1 MPSILYNKST
11 GGKYLNKEDMLI
23 NRKKKDN
30 EKNKVRYW
38 RKKYGYDLNYSDYE
52 DFNKNVHLIKH
63 IYDIHDFFVNWN
75 HTDEIKKE
83 DLGLYIKKHNF
94 IKDAYPIQDY
104 VKTLKK
110 INTEKNIQENIIN
123 DKYVIEFS

>member
-1 MPSILYNKST
+1 MPPILYNKYT
-11 GGKYLNKEDMLI
+11 GGRYLNKDEMLI

-30 EKNKVRYW
+30 QKNKVRYW
-38 RKKYGYDLNYSDYE
+38 RKKYGYNLEYSDYE
-52 DFNKNVHLIKH
+52 EFNKNIYLIKH
-63 IYDIHDFFVNWN
+63 IYDIHDFFINWDPN
-75 HTDEIKKE
+75 DEIKKQ
-83 DLGLYIKKHNF
+83 DLSMYIKKHNF

-110 INTEKNIQENIIN
+110 TNIEKNSSEIVP